1 MSLQFVNDIPMD
13 GDQLTVEELQVELLQ
28 VIMRLAGQL
37 RNVRNPSALARTLHW
52 LKNQEVKRPRGRPPQ
67 QHTVGADRPIEELH
81 HAIVE
86 IALRLAGEANAK
98 TKWRGLHRALR
109 HFRSEDRRLRPRQVG
124 RPKGN
129 RFQLHMLIEMHR
141 KPGET
146 NVAAIAR
153 RMIDSGAVAMEQ
165 RKLEDL
171 VADDI
176 GTRPKAE
183 PARRKTA
190 KKRPKKK
197 TSMAQ
202 AVARKS

>member
-1 MSLQFVNDIPMD
+1 
-13 GDQLTVEELQVELLQ
+13 
-28 VIMRLAGQL
+28 
-37 RNVRNPSALARTLHW
+37 
-52 LKNQEVKRPRGRPPQ
+52 
-67 QHTVGADRPIEELH
+67 
-81 HAIVE
+81 
-86 IALRLAGEANAK
+86 
-98 TKWRGLHRALR
+98 
-109 HFRSEDRRLRPRQVG
+109 
-124 RPKGN
+124 
-129 RFQLHMLIEMHR
+129 MLIEMHR

-171 VADDI
+171 VADYI

>member
-1 MSLQFVNDIPMD
+1 MSFQFVNDIPMD

-37 RNVRNPSALARTLHW
+37 RNVRNPSALARTLHRR
-52 LKNQEVKRPRGRPPQ
+52 KNQEGKRPRGRPPQ
-67 QHTVGADRPIEELH
+67 HTVGADRLIEELH
-81 HAIVE
+81 HSIIE

-109 HFRSEDRRLRPRQVG
+109 YFRSEDRRLRRRQVG
-124 RPKGN
+124 RPREN
-129 RFQLHMLIEMHR
+129 RFPLHMLIEIHR

-171 VADDI
+171 VADVI

-190 KKRPKKK
+190 KKRPKEKM
-197 TSMAQ
+197 SMAQ
-202 AVARKS
+202 AIARNS

>member
-1 MSLQFVNDIPMD
+1 
-13 GDQLTVEELQVELLQ
+13 
-28 VIMRLAGQL
+28 
-37 RNVRNPSALARTLHW
+37 
-52 LKNQEVKRPRGRPPQ
+52 
-67 QHTVGADRPIEELH
+67 
-81 HAIVE
+81 
-86 IALRLAGEANAK
+86 
-98 TKWRGLHRALR
+98 
-109 HFRSEDRRLRPRQVG
+109 
-124 RPKGN
+124 
-129 RFQLHMLIEMHR
+129 MLIEMHR

-153 RMIDSGAVAMEQ
+153 HMIDSGAVAMEQ

-176 GTRPKAE
+176 GTRPKPK

-197 TSMAQ
+197 MSMAQ